1 MQDILPELISKNDS
15 RIILIV
21 MDGLGDLPH
30 PDKTALELARKP
42 NLDKLA
48 QCSALGLTVPIG
60 AGITPGSGPAHLA
73 LFGYDPLKN
82 KIGRGVL
89 EALGIGMQIKDGDL
103 AIRAN
108 FATMQNNVIIDRRAG
123 RISTDECAR
132 LCAKLQDAVK
142 EIQGIEVIIKPA
154 KEHRFVVVF
163 KEGNLSE
170 ELTDADPQKDNKPPV
185 FAQALSPSAKPSADI
200 INSFIKKV
208 QVVLKDEQK
217 ANSILLRGYAR
228 FPSPPSMNVKYGLR
242 TAAVANYPMYKGLAM
257 IAGMDVLP
265 VGDTL
270 ADQITVLKSNYT
282 KYDFFYVHYKA
293 TDKAG
298 EDGDAA
304 AKIRAIEAFDAVVPG
319 ITGLKPDVLC
329 VTADHSTPTVLH
341 SHSWHPNPLVLHSPY
356 VIPDNMTLTEKNC
369 SQGNLGTMNAL
380 DVMPL
385 LLANALKLQKYG
397 A

>member
-1 MQDILPELISKNDS
+1 MLEILPELISKNDS

-21 MDGLGDLPH
+21 MDGLGDLPD
-30 PDKTALELARKP
+30 PEKTALELACKP

-48 QCSALGLTVPIG
+48 QRSALGLTVPIG
-60 AGITPGSGPAHLA
+60 AGITPGSSPAHLS
-73 LFGYDPLKN
+73 LFGYDPIKN
-82 KIGRGVL
+82 RIGRGVL
-89 EALGIGMQIKDGDL
+89 EALGIGMQIKAGDL

-108 FATMQNNVIIDRRAG
+108 FATMKDDLIIDRRAG
-123 RISTDECAR
+123 RISTDECVR
-132 LCAKLQDAVK
+132 LCAKLQEAVK
-142 EIQGIEVIIKPA
+142 KVQGIEVVIRPA

-163 KEGNLSE
+163 KGGNLSE

-185 FAQALSPSAKPSADI
+185 FPEPTTRSAKSSADV
-200 INSFIKKV
+200 INSFMKKV
-208 QVVLKDEQK
+208 QTVLKDEQK

-228 FPSPPSMNVKYGLR
+228 FPHLPSMNDKYGLR
-242 TAAVANYPMYKGLAM
+242 CAAIANYPMYRGLAM
-257 IAGMDVLP
+257 IVGMDVLP

-270 ADQITVLKSNYT
+270 ADQIEVLKSNYT
-282 KYDFFYVHYKA
+282 KYDFFYLHYKA

-304 AKIRAIEAFDAVVPG
+304 AKIKAIEAFDAVVPE
-319 ITGLKPDVLC
+319 ITGLKADVLC
-329 VTADHSTPTVLH
+329 VTADHSTPTALH
-341 SHSWHPNPLVLHSPY
+341 SHSWHPNPIALCSPY
-356 VIPDNMTLTEKNC
+356 VIADRLTLTEKNC
-369 SQGNLGTMNAL
+369 ALGNLGTMHAM

>member
-1 MQDILPELISKNDS
+1 MQDILPELISKNDN
-15 RIILIV
+15 RIILVV

-48 QCSALGLTVPIG
+48 QCSALGLTIPI
-60 AGITPGSGPAHLA
+60 ATGITPGSGPAHLA
-73 LFGYDPLKN
+73 LFGYDPVKN

-89 EALGIGMQIKDGDL
+89 EALGIGQQIEDGDL

-108 FATMQNNVIIDRRAG
+108 FATIKDDLIIDRRAG

-132 LCAKLQDAVK
+132 LCVKLQDAIKKV
-142 EIQGIEVIIKPA
+142 QGIEVVIKPA

-163 KEGNLSE
+163 KGGNLSE

-185 FAQALSPSAKPSADI
+185 LAEPQSPAAQASADI
-200 INSFIKKV
+200 VNSFIRKA
-208 QVVLKDEQK
+208 QTVLKDEKK
-217 ANSILLRGYAR
+217 ANFILLRGYAR
-228 FPSPPSMNVKYGLR
+228 HPGIPSMNDKYGLR
-242 TAAVANYPMYKGLAM
+242 CAAVANYPMYKGLAM

-270 ADQITVLKSNYT
+270 VDQIEVLKSNYT
-282 KYDFFYVHYKA
+282 KHDFFYLHYKA

-304 AKIRAIEAFDAVVPG
+304 AKIKAIEAFDAVVPE
-319 ITGLKPDVLC
+319 ITGLKPAVLC
-329 VTADHSTPTVLH
+329 VTGDHSTPTALH
-341 SHSWHPNPLVLHSPY
+341 SHSWHPNPLVLYSPY
-356 VIPDNMTLTEKNC
+356 VIPDDLALTEKNC
-369 SQGNLGTMNAL
+369 ARGNLGTMNAL